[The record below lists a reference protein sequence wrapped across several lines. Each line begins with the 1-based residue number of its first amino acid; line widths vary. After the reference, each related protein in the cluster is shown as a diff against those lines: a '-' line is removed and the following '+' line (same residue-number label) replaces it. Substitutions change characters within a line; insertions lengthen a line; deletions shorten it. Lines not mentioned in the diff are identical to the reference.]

1 MMKYLAIASCGL
13 CLAAVA
19 QASVFPSSSSSSYG
33 PSRSFGAHGRLSRR
47 KGEMWSSTSSFS
59 SLSIAEERRQA
70 ASQIRRNMMNPAG
83 AASAMAIPGYG
94 LGEQI
99 FVGGFQ
105 NFLQAYNLIITG
117 RILLSWFPQAQGIG
131 ALQPIFAITDPYL
144 NLFRGLI
151 PPIFG
156 LDLSPLLAFFLL
168 NTLGTATTALGA
180 DLPHCQVKTS
190 RVWPRRVLQS
200 NRNSF
205 LHGMHR
211 SRSDT
216 SPGRVRRLLLLGSTE
231 TNKNISA

>member
-1 MMKYLAIASCGL
+1 MMMMMMKYLAITSCGL
-13 CLAAVA
+13 YLATVA

-33 PSRSFGAHGRLSRR
+33 RGRSFGAGGRLSRR
-47 KGEMWSSTSSFS
+47 QEKMWSSTSTSTSSFS
-59 SLSIAEERRQA
+59 TLSIAEERRQA

-131 ALQPIFAITDPYL
+131 VLQPIFAITDPYL

-156 LDLSPLLAFFLL
+156 L
-168 NTLGTATTALGA
+168 GKW
-180 DLPHCQVKTS
+180 LP
-190 RVWPRRVLQS
+190 
-200 NRNSF
+200 F
-205 LHGMHR
+205 
-211 SRSDT
+211 
-216 SPGRVRRLLLLGSTE
+216 
-231 TNKNISA
+231 

>member
-1 MMKYLAIASCGL
+1 MKYLVIASCGL

-19 QASVFPSSSSSSYG
+19 KASVFPSSPSSGYG
-33 PSRSFGAHGRLSRR
+33 RGCSIGAGGRLSGRQ
-47 KGEMWSSTSSFS
+47 GGMWSSPSPFS

-131 ALQPIFAITDPYL
+131 VLQPIFAITDPYL

-180 DLPHCQVKTS
+180 DLPSLSGKDKKNLTEKSSTEQQQFLSS
-190 RVWPRRVLQS
+190 RYAPFPVRYFARKS
-200 NRNSF
+200 A
-205 LHGMHR
+205 
-211 SRSDT
+211 T
-216 SPGRVRRLLLLGSTE
+216 SPRARNQQE
-231 TNKNISA
+231 NPCMNY